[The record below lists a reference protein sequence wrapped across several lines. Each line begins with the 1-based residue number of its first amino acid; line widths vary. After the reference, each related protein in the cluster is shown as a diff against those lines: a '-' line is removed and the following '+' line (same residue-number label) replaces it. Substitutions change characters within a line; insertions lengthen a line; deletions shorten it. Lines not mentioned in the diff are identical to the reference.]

1 MLRLIKYLI
10 LFLIAVALITV
21 AMANRGP
28 MTLQLLPEGVAS
40 LFGLNMDLTM
50 PVFLVIL
57 GTFLL
62 GLLFG
67 FIWEWLREHKHR
79 ATAKVERRER
89 ERLEQEVKKVAPPA
103 KSGDDVL
110 AILDGR

>member
-1 MLRLIKYLI
+1 MRLIKYIVLAI
-10 LFLIAVALITV
+10 IAIGLVTVAL
-21 AMANRGP
+21 ANRGT
-28 MTLQLLPEGVAS
+28 MTLRLLPDGVA
-40 LFGLNMDLTM
+40 DLAGVNYELTF
-50 PVFLVIL
+50 PIFIIIL

-79 ATAKVERRER
+79 ATAKAEAKERQ
-89 ERLEQEVKKVAPPA
+89 RLEQEVRKVAPPA
-103 KSGDDVL
+103 DTGDDVL